1 MTTEVLVPSIGYELT
16 ALAPY
21 VLQSCVLAPPPP
33 APAPQPEEAIFTPVP
48 PGIEYESLPV
58 LDPAT
63 QIIDTSP
70 SQIIG
75 CANALPDGG
84 EQGTLNALFPDAVD
98 GDGVVNRQN
107 NDIWKYDGT
116 TWENVGPTP
125 GPQVV
130 VVSVLPPWNEIAIY
144 DARIRTRLQVVALD
158 YALALLTEPDP
169 IGVVLG
175 LDARRVR
182 IVAAPALTFT
192 LAAQT
197 PQVSSSARVVIPTES
212 FGLEAFAPTLLTR
225 AVVPVAALNL
235 SALVPATVG
244 RPRIVVAV
252 PAAALLLEAP
262 LPVAGGGVVVNAPA
276 ESLNLSANVPLIVQ
290 REPSF
295 ALPPVNLNLSD
306 QPTGVSFGSF
316 PLTTL

>member
-1 MTTEVLVPSIGYELT
+1 MITEILVPSVGYGLT
-16 ALAPY
+16 AVAPY
-21 VLQSCVLAPPPP
+21 VLQSCVLVPPLPP
-33 APAPQPEEAIFTPVP
+33 SAAEPEDAIFAPVP
-48 PGIEYESLPV
+48 PGVDYGSLPI
-58 LDPAT
+58 LDT
-63 QIIDTSP
+63 EIIDTSP

-75 CANALPDGG
+75 CANTLPEDG
-84 EQGTLNALFPDAVD
+84 EQAALDALFPSASD

-144 DARIRTRLQVVALD
+144 DATVRTRLQIQSLD

-192 LAAQT
+192 LVPQT

-235 SALVPATVG
+235 SALAPTTVG

-262 LPVAGGGVVVNAPA
+262 LPAAGGGVVVNAPA